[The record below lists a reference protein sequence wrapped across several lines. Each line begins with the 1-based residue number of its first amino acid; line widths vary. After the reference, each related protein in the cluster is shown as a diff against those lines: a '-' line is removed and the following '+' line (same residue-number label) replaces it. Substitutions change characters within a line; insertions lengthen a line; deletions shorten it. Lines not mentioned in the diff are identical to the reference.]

1 MFDAIAESLTGV
13 MKSNVWLA
21 PLAAFLGGSLT
32 AANPCVLA
40 AIPLMMAYLAGQE
53 AGERKVL
60 RSFLLSLTFALGLT
74 IMFAVMYLGVV
85 AASSVLGVAYWR
97 YLAVA
102 VCLIMGL
109 HLLGILHFTIPAP
122 VGVKPSQKG
131 FVGAFLLGLLFGLIS
146 MPCAGPILLVLLS
159 LIPMHG
165 KAYGAVLLVSYSLGH
180 CLLIIIGGMSM
191 GLVQKMI
198 ASGGVQS
205 ATLWFKRF
213 AGLAAIGVGL
223 YLLFGEV

>member
-1 MFDAIAESLTGV
+1 MFDAIAASLAEV
-13 MKSNVWLA
+13 IKSNVWLA

-40 AIPLMMAYLAGQE
+40 AIPLMMAYLVGQE

-60 RSFLLSLTFALGLT
+60 RSLLLSLTFALGLT
-74 IMFAVMYLGVV
+74 IMFAIMYLGVV
-85 AASSVLGVAYWR
+85 AASSVLGAYWR

-122 VGVKPSQKG
+122 AGVKPTQKG
-131 FVGAFLLGLLFGLIS
+131 FVGAFMLGLLFGLIS

-180 CLLIIIGGMSM
+180 CLLVIIGGMSM

-223 YLLFGEV
+223 YLLLGEV